1 MCMCV
6 CARAL
11 SHQTLGDPRDYSPP
25 GSSVMEFYRQE
36 YWSGLPFPTPEDLPN
51 PGTEPVSLASLE
63 LAGRFFTTASLGKPA
78 KAIILQFKKK
88 KKRKNR
94 VRWPFIQIH
103 FILSVPI
110 CSCYVCTIQST
121 LEVNFTPGLCQVESK
136 ETVSGLYIRQRFGQ
150 NEAWG
155 GLWSLNFPFAVFSF

>member
-1 MCMCV
+1 MCMCLCV
-6 CARAL
+6 RAL

-78 KAIILQFKKK
+78 KAIILQF
-88 KKRKNR
+88 
-94 VRWPFIQIH
+94 
-103 FILSVPI
+103 
-110 CSCYVCTIQST
+110 
-121 LEVNFTPGLCQVESK
+121 
-136 ETVSGLYIRQRFGQ
+136 
-150 NEAWG
+150 
-155 GLWSLNFPFAVFSF
+155 